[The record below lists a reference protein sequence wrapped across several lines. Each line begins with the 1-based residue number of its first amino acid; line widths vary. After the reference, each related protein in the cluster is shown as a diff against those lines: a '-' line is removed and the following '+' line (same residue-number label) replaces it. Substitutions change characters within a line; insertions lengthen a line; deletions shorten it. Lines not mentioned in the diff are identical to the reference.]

1 LITPGLVSCFYLFP
15 GLFLAYSPGP
25 SCCPYSPKCLEELVA
40 LLLEELQV
48 RVSTR
53 EGKATVGKAEEVLLL
68 VVDKV
73 GESLLSEEHLCLV
86 EGFGLAAPELCGR
99 YGPLLA
105 IHPTPRAWALLWSPS
120 KCTAKRSPYP
130 HSI

>member
-1 LITPGLVSCFYLFP
+1 MEAAPCSDPLTLKTVAS
-15 GLFLAYSPGP
+15 S
-25 SCCPYSPKCLEELVA
+25 CPYSPKCLEELVA

-48 RVSTR
+48 RVSAG
-53 EGKATVGKAEEVLLL
+53 EGKATVGKAEEILLF
-68 VVDKV
+68 VIDEA
-73 GESLLSEEHLCLV
+73 GDPLLAEEHRYLV

-105 IHPTPRAWALLWSPS
+105 IHRTPRAWALLWSPS